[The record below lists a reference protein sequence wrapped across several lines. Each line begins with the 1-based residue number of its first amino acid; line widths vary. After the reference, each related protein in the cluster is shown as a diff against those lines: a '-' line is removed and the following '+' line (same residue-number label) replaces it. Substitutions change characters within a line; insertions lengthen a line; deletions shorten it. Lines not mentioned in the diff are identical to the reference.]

1 MSSAAFLSALAW
13 ALIHFLWQ
21 GVVLGLGTWVLLRFL
36 RKARPQTRYALA
48 CLALIGCLV
57 LPVTGVIR
65 GLASGP
71 AAQVLRVPLEAGPPA
86 PPMVLVEAASAGASA
101 ATSANVATDLTLATR
116 MENALRPHFP
126 KIVFVWAL
134 GALLLALR
142 LGWGLA
148 RVQGLGRHGK
158 LADEAWTARLED
170 LAKRLGISQPVRLWI
185 SEQVRSPMTVG
196 WWRPIVL
203 VPASLLSNMP
213 PELLEA
219 LLAHELAHIR
229 RYDYL
234 VNLVASAVEV
244 LLFYHPAVW
253 MISRWIRIEREQIAD
268 DLAAKA
274 LGEPRRLALAL
285 SELDHFQLD
294 SLNLAQAAHGGHLM
308 ARIRQLIQPH
318 PRPLAWKAVIS
329 LLALAVLFAG
339 GATAT
344 ARSAMSTFSETEAA
358 PVPPPAPPAPK
369 PSLAPEPPP
378 VPPPPPAPAIAGVKL
393 NGPSCA
399 LIRPG
404 QGTKIHFTGNSQDF
418 NEIFALQK
426 VAKTDLLWF
435 RDGEK
440 TYTIDD
446 PALVNRIAKQR
457 KPLEDIER
465 RQADLTRQIQERA
478 GQLGAMGAEMGAL
491 AAGMSASITAEV
503 NQEVLS
509 RTGQIGNY
517 ATQMG
522 GLAARL
528 SSPGLSESERD
539 AIEKQMD
546 ELEKKM
552 DALGKEIDAAGKRI
566 EAKAEKHKKHEKG
579 MEEAGRRMEEA
590 AKPIEALGQQIKA
603 LDQEQEKHSPAV
615 LKAIQDLI
623 SEAIQKGKAKPVET
637 MQK

>member
-1 MSSAAFLSALAW
+1 
-13 ALIHFLWQ
+13 
-21 GVVLGLGTWVLLRFL
+21 
-36 RKARPQTRYALA
+36 
-48 CLALIGCLV
+48 
-57 LPVTGVIR
+57 
-65 GLASGP
+65 
-71 AAQVLRVPLEAGPPA
+71 
-86 PPMVLVEAASAGASA
+86 
-101 ATSANVATDLTLATR
+101 
-116 MENALRPHFP
+116 
-126 KIVFVWAL
+126 
-134 GALLLALR
+134 
-142 LGWGLA
+142 
-148 RVQGLGRHGK
+148 
-158 LADEAWTARLED
+158 
-170 LAKRLGISQPVRLWI
+170 
-185 SEQVRSPMTVG
+185 
-196 WWRPIVL
+196 
-203 VPASLLSNMP
+203 
-213 PELLEA
+213 LEA

-358 PVPPPAPPAPK
+358 PVPPPVPPAPPAPQ

-517 ATQMG
+517 AAQMG